1 MNEEKRTGAVTK
13 MRYQKIQDAYNKFVH
28 ALIDHVFGERQD
40 HIGAVETASAMNEME
55 DNYDAEP
62 PKL

>member
-1 MNEEKRTGAVTK
+1 